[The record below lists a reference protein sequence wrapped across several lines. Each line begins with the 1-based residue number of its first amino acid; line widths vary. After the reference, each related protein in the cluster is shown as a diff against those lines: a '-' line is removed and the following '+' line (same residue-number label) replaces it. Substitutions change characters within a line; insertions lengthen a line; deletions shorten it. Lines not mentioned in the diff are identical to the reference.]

1 MVTDD
6 AISLMKAYARR
17 GIEDWKSV
25 KAPTKAKTLS
35 LLGNHR
41 LAQNPQESD
50 NAIPQAI
57 RSQNARILFF
67 PMPNKNHGKHIEQCL
82 FSLRRI
88 DDSRTSFD
96 LLLLCHDGQW
106 LGFRFEP
113 PDDIGSHGYSHVQMC
128 RKIKAHGAGDDDVEG
143 LVDWVPDHYP
153 AFPVR
158 ASDPLQMFLSLVT
171 SVHGFPGGVDEV
183 LRELMPRPEVKR
195 YFDSLQEIA

>member
-6 AISLMKAYARR
+6 VISLLKAYARR

-25 KAPTKAKTLS
+25 EKGTSDKTLS
-35 LLGNHR
+35 LLGYHR
-41 LAQNPQESD
+41 LVQNPQQSD

-57 RSQNARILFF
+57 SGQNARMLFF
-67 PMPNKNHGKHIEQCL
+67 PMPNKNQGKHIDQCL
-82 FSLRRI
+82 FSVRRV
-88 DDSRTSFD
+88 DDNRASFD
-96 LLLLCHDGQW
+96 LLLLCHNGKW

-113 PDDIGSHGYSHVQMC
+113 RDDNGSHGYSHVQMS
-128 RKIKAHGAGDDDVEG
+128 RKVKSNDASEEIGG

-158 ASDPLQMFLSLVT
+158 GSNPLQMFLSLVT
-171 SVHGFPGGVDEV
+171 SIHGYPGGIDEV
-183 LRELMPRPEVKR
+183 LRELMPRPEIKR

>member
-6 AISLMKAYARR
+6 VISLLKAYARR

-25 KAPTKAKTLS
+25 TKDTSDKTLS
-35 LLGNHR
+35 LLGYHR
-41 LAQNPQESD
+41 LVQNPQQSD
-50 NAIPQAI
+50 NAIPHVI
-57 RSQNARILFF
+57 SGKEARILFF
-67 PMPNKNHGKHIEQCL
+67 PMPNKNQGKHIDQCL
-82 FSLRRI
+82 FSVRRV
-88 DDSRTSFD
+88 DDNRASFD
-96 LLLLCHDGQW
+96 LLLLCPNGKW

-128 RKIKAHGAGDDDVEG
+128 RKIKSHDASDEVEG

-158 ASDPLQMFLSLVT
+158 GSGPLQMFLSLVT
-171 SVHGFPGGVDEV
+171 SIHGYPGGIDEV
-183 LRELMPRPEVKR
+183 LREVMPRPEIKR